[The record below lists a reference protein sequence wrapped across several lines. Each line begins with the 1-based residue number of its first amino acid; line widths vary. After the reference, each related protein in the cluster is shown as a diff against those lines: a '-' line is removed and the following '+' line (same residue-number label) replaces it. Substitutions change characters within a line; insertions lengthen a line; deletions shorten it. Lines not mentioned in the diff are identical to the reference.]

1 MIRGFKKVR
10 CPHCGYKFRTAV
22 IEDKATAESMPV
34 HCPKCGHEVSLN
46 RFRNLL
52 KLLFGPAVL
61 AIIIFTSCSRYEDQ
75 HWDRMMKARQEI
87 EQQDCVV
94 MLQELV
100 DASKGN
106 LAAVTRMT
114 TISPQVITRLLEGTS
129 SPTRVTELAIRAVA
143 EDFYFYKKHF
153 WLLDLTQD
161 WKWRKPQYWFS
172 NLPYVADPFLNY
184 PDYRAELLNVHKDGQ
199 NCSED

>member
-10 CPHCGYKFRTAV
+10 CPRCGYKFRAAD
-22 IEDKATAESMPV
+22 IEDEATVESMPV

-46 RFRNLL
+46 HFRNMF
-52 KLLFGPAVL
+52 KRLFGPAVL
-61 AIIIFTSCSRYEDQ
+61 AITLFSTCNRYEDQ
-75 HWDRMMKARQEI
+75 HWDRMLMARQEI
-87 EQQDCVV
+87 KQQDC
-94 MLQELV
+94 MALLHELV

-129 SPTRVTELAIRAVA
+129 SPTRVTEIAIRAVA
-143 EDFYFYKKHF
+143 EDFYFYNKHF

-161 WKWRKPQYWFS
+161 WKWRKPQYWFT
-172 NLPYVADPFLNY
+172 NLPHVADPFLNY
-184 PDYRAELLNVHKDGQ
+184 PDCRAELLNVRKDGQ
-199 NCSED
+199 NSSEK